1 MTKTLLNHNP
11 SSVSL
16 VKIFVPLL
24 VVLLLAACNRE
35 SNNNFK
41 NPDAPTPVVA
51 TAKNADVQGIS
62 PEEYAQL
69 NQQWLAE
76 NAQKEGVQTTASGL
90 QYVVKKEG
98 TGQNPTLSDVV
109 SVKYTGRLIDGTVFD
124 STDKNNRGEPISFP
138 LEQVIEGWK
147 EGLQLMKE
155 GAEYTLFL
163 PANLAYGEQGV
174 GEIPPHSTLIFDVTL
189 VKTMSMEA
197 AIAAQQEQQQTE
209 QPVENNSETSP
220 ATQP

>member
-1 MTKTLLNHNP
+1 MTQTLPNHNLL
-11 SSVSL
+11 SL
-16 VKIFVPLL
+16 VKILFPLL
-24 VVLLLAACNRE
+24 IVLLLAACNRE

-51 TAKNADVQGIS
+51 TAKNADAQGVS
-62 PEEYAQL
+62 QEEYAHI

-76 NAQKEGVQTTASGL
+76 NAQKDGVQTTASGL
-90 QYVVKKEG
+90 QYAVKKEG
-98 TGQNPTLSDVV
+98 TGQTPTLADVV
-109 SVKYTGRLIDGTVFD
+109 SVKYTGKLIDGTIFD
-124 STDKNNRGEPISFP
+124 STDKNNQGEPISFP

-163 PANLAYGEQGV
+163 PANLAYGEQDM
-174 GEIPPHSTLIFDVTL
+174 GEIPPNSTLIFDVTL
-189 VKTMSMEA
+189 VKTMNMEA
-197 AIAAQQEQQQTE
+197 AVAAYQEQQTE
-209 QPVENNSETSP
+209 QPVENNSDTTS